1 MTSPAASPSIPPP
14 DALLGDLLVSLRLPT
29 VRRLWRELAT
39 AAARDGWSHA
49 RFLAALCEHELQE
62 RDTRRIQ
69 RRREEANL
77 PLGKTFQTFDF
88 TLAPGLSAPRL
99 RELATG
105 GDWVRQGHNILM
117 FGPHGVG
124 KTHLAAA
131 VADELITQ
139 GCRAR
144 YERVTDLL
152 QCLQGARRDLRLPE
166 ALAKLDRYDV
176 LVLDDIGYARK
187 DQHETDVL
195 FELIAQAYERRSL
208 IITSNQ
214 PFGSWEAL
222 FQDKAM
228 TVAAIDRLV
237 HHAVII
243 EMTGESHR
251 RRQATINAKR

>member
-1 MTSPAASPSIPPP
+1 MSRTPATPAA
-14 DALLGDLLVSLRLPT
+14 DAVLPDLLTSLRLPT
-29 VRRLWRELAT
+29 IRRLWSELADT
-39 AAARDGWSHA
+39 AIRDGWNHA

-62 RDTRRIQ
+62 RDSRRIQ
-69 RRREEANL
+69 RRRDEAGL
-77 PLGKTFQTFDF
+77 PPGKTFQTFDF
-88 TLAPGLSAPRL
+88 ALATSLSKPRI

-105 GDWVRQGHNILM
+105 GDWIRQGHNLLV

-131 VADELITQ
+131 IADDLIAH
-139 GCRAR
+139 GHRAR
-144 YERVTDLL
+144 FERVTDLL
-152 QCLQGARRDLRLPE
+152 QHLQAARRDLRLPD

-195 FELIAQAYERRSL
+195 FELIAQAYERRS
-208 IITSNQ
+208 IILTSNL
-214 PFGSWEAL
+214 PFGQWEAL

-237 HHAVII
+237 HHAIII

-251 RRQATINAKR
+251 RRQAATNAKR

>member
-1 MTSPAASPSIPPP
+1 MSRSPAPSTPSA
-14 DALLGDLLVSLRLPT
+14 DAILPDLLTSLRLPT
-29 VRRLWRELAT
+29 IRRLWSDLAAT
-39 AAARDGWSHA
+39 ATREDWSHA

-62 RDTRRIQ
+62 RDSRRIE

-77 PLGKTFQTFDF
+77 PTGKTFQTFDF
-88 TLAPGLSAPRL
+88 GLATSVSKPRI
-99 RELATG
+99 RELANG
-105 GDWVRQGHNILM
+105 GDWIRQGHNLLV

-131 VADELITQ
+131 IADDLITH
-139 GCRAR
+139 GHRAR
-144 YERVTDLL
+144 FERVTDLL
-152 QCLQGARRDLRLPE
+152 QHLQAARRDLRLTD
-166 ALAKLDRYDV
+166 ALAKLDRFDV

-214 PFGSWEAL
+214 PFGQWETL

-237 HHAVII
+237 HHAVIL

-251 RRQATINAKR
+251 RRQATATAKR

>member
-1 MTSPAASPSIPPP
+1 MSTPSTTMPAA
-14 DALLGDLLVSLRLPT
+14 DAILGDLLTSLRLPT
-29 VRRLWRELAT
+29 IRRLWREMASTAT
-39 AAARDGWSHA
+39 HESWSHA
-49 RFLAALCEHELQE
+49 RFLAALCEHELQD
-62 RDTRRIQ
+62 RDARRVQ
-69 RRREEANL
+69 RRRHEANL
-77 PLGKTFQTFDF
+77 PAGKNFQTFDF
-88 TLAPGLSAPRL
+88 ALASGVSKQRIH
-99 RELATG
+99 ELATG
-105 GDWVRQGHNILM
+105 GHWIQQGHNILI

-131 VADELITQ
+131 IADELIAH
-139 GCRAR
+139 GHRAR
-144 YERVTDLL
+144 FERITDLL
-152 QCLQGARRDLRLPE
+152 QHLQAARRDLRLPD
-166 ALAKLDRYDV
+166 ALAKIDRYDV

-214 PFGSWEAL
+214 PFGQWEAL

-228 TVAAIDRLV
+228 TVASIDRLV

-251 RRQATINAKR
+251 RRHAAQAKTR

>member
-1 MTSPAASPSIPPP
+1 MSRSSTPSTPAA
-14 DALLGDLLVSLRLPT
+14 DAVLPDLLTSLGLPT
-29 VRRLWRELAT
+29 IRRLWRELTDT
-39 AAARDGWSHA
+39 AGREGWSHA
-49 RFLAALCEHELQE
+49 RCLAALCEHELQE
-62 RDTRRIQ
+62 RASRRIQ
-69 RRREEANL
+69 RRRDEANL
-77 PLGKTFQTFDF
+77 PPGKTFQTFDF
-88 TLAPGLSAPRL
+88 ALATSIARPRM

-105 GDWVRQGHNILM
+105 GDWVQQAHNLLI

-131 VADELITQ
+131 IADDLITH
-139 GCRAR
+139 GHRAR
-144 YERVTDLL
+144 FERVTDLL
-152 QCLQGARRDLRLPE
+152 QHLQAARRDLRLPD

-214 PFGSWEAL
+214 PFGQWEAL

-237 HHAVII
+237 HHATII

-251 RRQATINAKR
+251 RRQATTAAKR